1 VARRVCDLENLVNE
15 EAIARVGLQRHVK
28 KKKQIDV
35 FSGKSLRDVNGYDKM
50 KNNSPLLLIKISVI
64 P

>member
-28 KKKQIDV
+28 KNKGGNRK
-35 FSGKSLRDVNGYDKM
+35 FTSLIVPRQY
-50 KNNSPLLLIKISVI
+50 PLVLLIKVRCR
-64 P
+64 